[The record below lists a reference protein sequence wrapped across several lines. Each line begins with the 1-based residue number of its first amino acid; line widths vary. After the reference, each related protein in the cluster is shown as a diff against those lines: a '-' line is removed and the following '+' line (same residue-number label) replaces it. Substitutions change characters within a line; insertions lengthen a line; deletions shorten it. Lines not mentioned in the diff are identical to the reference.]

1 MINGVTSSIKPQAP
15 PAFANESAKPVPA
28 NESAVV
34 QNVARTVT
42 SGAQTS
48 SLERDAADQNVSPE
62 ELKRVVVHA
71 NAFIQLVQR
80 NLEFSVD
87 QDTQTM
93 VMKVVDRDSGE
104 VVRQIPPEEVLS
116 MLKQLNEVGSKI
128 GFLFKNSA

>member
-1 MINGVTSSIKPQAP
+1 MINDVTSSIKPQAP
-15 PAFANESAKPVPA
+15 PAFASEAAKPAPA
-28 NESAVV
+28 NESAAI
-34 QNVARTVT
+34 QDVARVVT
-42 SGAQTS
+42 SSGQTS

-62 ELKRVVVHA
+62 ELKRVVVQA
-71 NAFIQLVQR
+71 NAFIQSVQR

-87 QDTQTM
+87 QDTHTM

-104 VVRQIPPEEVLS
+104 VVRQIPPEQALS